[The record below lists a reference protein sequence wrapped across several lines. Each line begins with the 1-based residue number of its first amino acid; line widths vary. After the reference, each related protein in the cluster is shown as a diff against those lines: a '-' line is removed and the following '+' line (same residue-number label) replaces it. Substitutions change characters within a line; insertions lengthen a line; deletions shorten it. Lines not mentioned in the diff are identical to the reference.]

1 VTAVLV
7 PAATEAE
14 WLAARRAGVTAS
26 EVAILAGVAPDTW
39 DSPYSLYHRK
49 KGTLPA
55 QDDTDRLSLG
65 RVLEPYVAGR
75 FAERRFPEFF
85 VEGDGRQ
92 LFAHPVR
99 PWQMATPDRLAWE
112 SDRHYAYHREPV
124 AVLECKTSAS
134 YDGWGDDGTDEI
146 PVYYRCQVLWQMDVL
161 GVGTGFAACVFLP
174 GGQLRVYELALDDA
188 ARADLKLLREAAR
201 RFLERLDHGDPPDV
215 DWRPATSRALR
226 ALHPSVED
234 RDAVIGRQL
243 SISYRAA
250 TRRYKAAERRKD
262 EMANR
267 VLAAMGT
274 ARRAVEANTG
284 LPVATRS
291 VSEPRRISSSKLR
304 ENYPAAA
311 AACTVAKPETRL
323 TPAKIREPA

>member
-1 VTAVLV
+1 MTAVLV

-14 WLAARRAGVTAS
+14 WLAARRRGVTAS
-26 EVAILAGVAPDTW
+26 EVAILAGVAPDSW

-55 QDDTDRLSLG
+55 QDDSDRLSLG
-65 RVLEPYVAGR
+65 RVLEPYVAAR
-75 FAERRFPEFF
+75 FAERRFPELF

-92 LFAHPVR
+92 LYAHPGR
-99 PWQMATPDRLAWE
+99 PWQLATPDRFAWE
-112 SDRHYAYHREPV
+112 SDRHYAYHRDPV
-124 AVLECKTSAS
+124 AVVECKTSAS

-146 PVYYRCQVLWQMDVL
+146 PVYYRCQVLWQMDVI
-161 GVGTGFAACVFLP
+161 GVASWFVACVFLP
-174 GGQLRVYELALDDA
+174 GGQLRVYEGALDNA

-201 RFLERLDHGDPPDV
+201 RFLERLDHGDPPEV

-234 RDAVIGRQL
+234 RDVTLGGQM

-250 TRRYKAAERRKD
+250 QRRYKAAEQRKD
-262 EMANR
+262 EMTNR

-274 ARRAVEANTG
+274 ARRAVDPAG
-284 LPVATRS
+284 RPVATRS
-291 VSEPRRISSSKLR
+291 VSEPRRISASKLR
-304 ENYPAAA
+304 ESWPEAA
-311 AACTVAKPETRL
+311 AACTVRKPETRL
-323 TPAKIREPA
+323 TPAKTREPA